1 MLKTMLQRAVNFIP
15 TLQQVKN
22 DNHQRMVRG
31 LPPLRYDEYFSLL
44 CSAAQTA
51 DEVRSTRRVNNTIVD
66 VHQADIVDDF
76 HSNLDI
82 NKVEQDLRLPDHIY
96 NQFGLEDQKQWSGF
110 SDEARRKFVAA
121 LSSGATPS
129 GHTS

>member
-1 MLKTMLQRAVNFIP
+1 M
-15 TLQQVKN
+15 
-22 DNHQRMVRG
+22 G
-31 LPPLRYDEYFSLL
+31 
-44 CSAAQTA
+44 
-51 DEVRSTRRVNNTIVD
+51 STRRVNNTIVD

-82 NKVEQDLRLPDHIY
+82 NKVEQDLRLPYHIY